1 MPADAARPAGGAST
15 RPGATELGNG
25 ADHLGKSTPGDG
37 AEQGAAGDAGGAGG
51 AGGAGRAALE
61 GRLGTIPVSETRKY
75 SGLSDAAAGSQEAA
89 RDPLIGQEIEGRYVI
104 QRRIDRGGMATVYQ
118 ALDQR
123 LDRIVALKIMH
134 PHLAEQGDFLARFR
148 REARA
153 AAKLTH
159 SGIVA
164 VYDQGGTSQLSYL
177 AMEYIHGPNLRAH
190 LRQRGSLTVS
200 QALIITEHVL
210 AALSAAHR
218 VGLVH
223 RDMKPENVLLP
234 REGGVKVADFGL
246 ARAVT
251 EATGATTGSI
261 FGTVAYL
268 APELIT
274 NSFADAR
281 TDIYAVGV
289 MLYELLVGRQPLHG
303 ETPMAVAYKHV
314 NEGIPA
320 PSAAVEWIP
329 AEVDALVAEFTARS
343 LDDRPADAATALEKV
358 RAVRA
363 SLPADVLAR
372 RATVVPPV
380 GGASGEPS
388 DDGRSG
394 AITVHVESPS
404 PAVLAA
410 NTGKVQK
417 KKNRGWLVS
426 LLLVVLLAAGTAIG
440 WNWYMK
446 VGPGSY
452 SVVPR
457 VVNLP
462 VTDARSAL
470 EFEGFAVNVKEMH
483 SDDVARDHVISSAP
497 SAGERIK
504 RGTAIELVV
513 SLGIEQ
519 VVVPQLA
526 GLTKD
531 GAIAALGQARL
542 EVGQVTEEFSE
553 DVDAGSVIS
562 TSPAQGEKVD
572 HSSLV
577 DLVVSKGPEPIPVPA
592 VAGTTR
598 EAATQALENAR
609 FTVEVTEEFS
619 SEVEAGNVISQSVE
633 AGTRVVPGTTVTLVV
648 SKGPQMVAIPALIGK
663 QYHEAAAILT
673 GLGLV
678 PVRENVLDGYFGTV
692 RSSNPGAGTEV
703 PIGSTVTLS
712 VV

>member
-1 MPADAARPAGGAST
+1 MVNRSNDNSLSARETGNDAPAPAAT
-15 RPGATELGNG
+15 PGA
-25 ADHLGKSTPGDG
+25 GDFLHAAG
-37 AEQGAAGDAGGAGG
+37 SEATGAAGQTAHHSGEDKTH
-51 AGGAGRAALE
+51 LSD
-61 GRLGTIPVSETRKY
+61 IPVPETRKY
-75 SGLSDAAAGSQEAA
+75 TGLAQAAGAEGQDAV
-89 RDPLIGQEIEGRYVI
+89 RDPLIGQLVEGRYVI

-177 AMEYIHGPNLRAH
+177 AMEYIHGPNLRSH

-200 QALIITEHVL
+200 QALIITEHIL

-303 ETPMAVAYKHV
+303 DTPIEVAYKHV
-314 NEGIPA
+314 NNGIPA
-320 PSAAVEWIP
+320 PSLAVEWMP
-329 AEVDALVAEFTARS
+329 SEVDALVASFTARA
-343 LDDRPADAATALEKV
+343 LDDRPDDAATALEMV
-358 RAVRA
+358 RAVRN
-363 SLPADVLAR
+363 SLPADVLGR
-372 RATVVPPV
+372 RATVVTPA
-380 GGASGEPS
+380 GGANGAG

-404 PAVLAA
+404 PAVIAA
-410 NTGKVQK
+410 NTGKVSK
-417 KKNRGWLVS
+417 KKSRGWLVS
-426 LLLVVLLAAGTAIG
+426 LLLVILLAAGTAIG

-446 VGPGSY
+446 VGPGSF

-462 VTDARSAL
+462 VSDARSAL
-470 EFEGFAVNVKEMH
+470 EFEGFTVKVTEKH
-483 SDDVARDHVISSAP
+483 SDDVAREHVISSAP

-504 RGTAIELVV
+504 RGTPVELVI

-519 VVVPQLA
+519 VSVPELS

-542 EVGQVTEEFSE
+542 EVGKVTEEYSE
-553 DVDAGSVIS
+553 EVDAGSVIS
-562 TSPAQGEKVD
+562 SSPAAKQRVD
-572 HSSLV
+572 HDSVV

-592 VAGTTR
+592 VTGSTR
-598 EAATQALENAR
+598 ESATQALENAR

-619 SEVEAGNVISQSVE
+619 SEVEAGHVISQSVE
-633 AGTRVVPGTTVTLVV
+633 AGSRMVPGTTVTLVV
-648 SKGPQMVAIPALIGK
+648 SKGPQMVAIPELIGK

-673 GLGLV
+673 SLGLV
-678 PVRENVLDGYFGTV
+678 PIRENVLDGYFGTV
-692 RSSNPGAGTEV
+692 RSSNPGAGAEV
-703 PIGSTVTLS
+703 PIGSAVTLS